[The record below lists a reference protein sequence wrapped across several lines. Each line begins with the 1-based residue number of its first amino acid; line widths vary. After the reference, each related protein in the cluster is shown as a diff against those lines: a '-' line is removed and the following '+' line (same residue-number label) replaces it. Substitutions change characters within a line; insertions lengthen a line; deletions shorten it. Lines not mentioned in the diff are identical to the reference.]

1 MTAKPPEH
9 IPTEHEE
16 QRTFIQWFRRKFPD
30 VRIFAIP
37 NGGARSPSVACRL
50 KAEGVSRGVP
60 DLFIPAWRLFIE
72 MKRVKGGVVSEDQSS
87 WKEYLESC
95 GYRVAICAGCE
106 AAQKEVDEWQALH
119 DFSTAHV

>member
-1 MTAKPPEH
+1 MTSRPPDH

-16 QRTFIQWFRRKFPD
+16 QRTFVQWFRRKFPD
-30 VRIFAIP
+30 VRIMAIP

-60 DLFIPAWRLFIE
+60 DLFIPAWKMFIE
-72 MKRVKGGVVSEDQSS
+72 MKRIKGGVVSEDQSS

-106 AAQKEVDEWQALH
+106 EAQGEVNEWQALH

>member
-1 MTAKPPEH
+1 MTSKAPDY

-16 QRTFIQWFRRKFPD
+16 QRTFVQWFRRKFPD
-30 VRIFAIP
+30 VRIMAIP

-50 KAEGVSRGVP
+50 KAEGVARGVP
-60 DLFIPAWRLFIE
+60 DLFIPAWRVWIE
-72 MKRVKGGVVSEDQSS
+72 MKRINGGRVSPEQQS
-87 WKEYLESC
+87 WKSYLERE
-95 GYRVAICAGCE
+95 GYTVLICAGCE